1 MNTFYNKYLV
11 DFLKNQ
17 PINETCSHLSEKRP
31 NGRFFA
37 PDKLKNHT
45 SEIKKREK
53 ETARRKKG
61 GEEKKSNGCTLSF
74 YDGYLGDSF
83 LAEKRLF

>member
-1 MNTFYNKYLV
+1 MF
-11 DFLKNQ
+11 
-17 PINETCSHLSEKRP
+17 EKRP
-31 NGRFFA
+31 KGRFFA

-45 SEIKKREK
+45 SEVKKGEK

-74 YDGYLGDSF
+74 FDGYLWPKKAILTEGVFGSN
-83 LAEKRLF
+83 LLQKSG